1 MGKLH
6 TFFERIGE
14 GKPVEAAALQSGL
27 GKVYKANEGVL
38 TSAAVLYRVD
48 RALSK
53 YMEGEDKNLFDLA
66 AEALGP
72 GGGKPSRFQQQVVE
86 YLGAMKIGIDTTRTY
101 AKILREMEPEDAF
114 EHVFGLPAE
123 NVGVDYSGWALG
135 FYLGEGEFEMLR
147 MNEGIGTEDVSGMIL
162 ESAPVEGELRGKT
175 VAVKWGEYQH
185 KRMEHEKQHLRL
197 FSLGRDY
204 RPGIN
209 QARKGN
215 SVDMFVKAYKAK
227 LVNELICCL
236 ESGMPLDQTLDSMNT
251 EFSRM
256 QDFLRRGVIPGKDVF
271 KHISAG
277 PLDDEDLRIG
287 NRGIVNLIVQTGSTL
302 PNEYLVPLLLGT
314 DYDNIQM
321 ELIKSNDVFK

>member
-6 TFFERIGE
+6 TFFEKVGE
-14 GKPVEAAALQSGL
+14 GAPIAEACKMAGLEGTEKGPYGKMLVE
-27 GKVYKANEGVL
+27 
-38 TSAAVLYRVD
+38 AAVLYRAD
-48 RALSK
+48 QTLGKYEDDTIRSMLEWILLSPGEQKKSPELSTRMLK
-53 YMEGEDKNLFDLA
+53 YIGGMVRGMDVVRRYEG
-66 AEALGP
+66 
-72 GGGKPSRFQQQVVE
+72 
-86 YLGAMKIGIDTTRTY
+86 T
-101 AKILREMEPEDAF
+101 LREMEPEDAF

-204 RPGIN
+204 RPGIS

-227 LVNELICCL
+227 LVDELICCL